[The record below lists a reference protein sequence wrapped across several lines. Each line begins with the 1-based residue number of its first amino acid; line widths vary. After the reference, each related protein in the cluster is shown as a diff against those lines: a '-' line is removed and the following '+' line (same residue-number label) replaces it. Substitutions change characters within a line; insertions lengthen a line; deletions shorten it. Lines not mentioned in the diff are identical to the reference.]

1 MLCLYPSRSLVI
13 EMLIIKNE
21 SVEKR
26 RLAKVHTK
34 VGYQE
39 RFENFDNAYL
49 NCIFLV
55 EIISI

>member
-1 MLCLYPSRSLVI
+1 
-13 EMLIIKNE
+13 MLIIKNE